1 MTAPFLRTDLT
12 SVLLPPATISAGAGN
27 TPKTAPAWLR
37 ALEMSLVRL
46 TLPLFVMSA
55 RIRNKNA
62 RRHGIPPRASAASR
76 DVTRHYDGSSDG
88 AGDVV
93 AGHPALTC
101 GEGAW

>member
-1 MTAPFLRTDLT
+1 MTAPLLRTDLT
-12 SVLLPPATISAGAGN
+12 SALLPPATISAGAGN

-55 RIRNKNA
+55 RIRTRTRAGATYNFA
-62 RRHGIPPRASAASR
+62 PVRRRASSPG
-76 DVTRHYDGSSDG
+76 TTTGSSDG

-93 AGHPALTC
+93 AGHPPS
-101 GEGAW
+101 

>member
-1 MTAPFLRTDLT
+1 MTAPLLRTDLT
-12 SVLLPPATISAGAGN
+12 SALLPPATISAGAGN

-55 RIRNKNA
+55 RIQTRTRAGAAENLA
-62 RRHGIPPRASAASR
+62 PVRRRASSPG
-76 DVTRHYDGSSDG
+76 TTTGSSDG

-93 AGHPALTC
+93 AGHPPS
-101 GEGAW
+101 